1 MKVRALKKRAQ
12 RLTRLRIGWAT
23 RRRLD
28 ALVQAVASAHL
39 RFFEELAGKFDLI
52 ARELPA
58 EHQFQ
63 AGDYATRDGTDV
75 QLVIYANDRYAD
87 FRCIKAPRTGWIGV
101 GEVEH
106 NGQWKYTPLTAEEA
120 RGMGAVLQAA
130 PEPA

>member
-1 MKVRALKKRAQ
+1 MKVRALKRRAIP
-12 RLTRLRIGWAT
+12 RMLFAT
-23 RRRLD
+23 RIRAYDRAWQEMTD
-28 ALVQAVASAHL
+28 ALCASLMEGIRGIQAWTASPVS
-39 RFFEELAGKFDLI
+39 
-52 ARELPA
+52 LPP
-58 EHQFQ
+58 EHEFKE
-63 AGDYATRDGTDV
+63 GDYATRDGTDV
-75 QLVIYANDRYAD
+75 QLVTYANDRYAD